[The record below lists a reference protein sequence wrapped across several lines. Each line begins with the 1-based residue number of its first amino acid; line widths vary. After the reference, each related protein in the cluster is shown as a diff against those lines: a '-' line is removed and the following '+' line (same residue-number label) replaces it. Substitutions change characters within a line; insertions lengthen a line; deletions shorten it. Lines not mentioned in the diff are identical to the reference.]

1 MNDSDDLIE
10 SEEDIKRTLLDA
22 WNKNL
27 DNKDVTLLEEQIS
40 AIKNLKEDL
49 IQNSGKSVKSGKS
62 VNSGTYSEF
71 TQSEKTEYT
80 Y

>member
-1 MNDSDDLIE
+1 MNDSDNLIE

-27 DNKDVTLLEEQIS
+27 DNKDITLLEEQIS
-40 AIKNLKEDL
+40 EIKNLKEDL
-49 IQNSGKSVKSGKS
+49 IQNSGKSV
-62 VNSGTYSEF
+62 NSGTYSEF
-71 TQSEKTEYT
+71 AQSEKTEYT